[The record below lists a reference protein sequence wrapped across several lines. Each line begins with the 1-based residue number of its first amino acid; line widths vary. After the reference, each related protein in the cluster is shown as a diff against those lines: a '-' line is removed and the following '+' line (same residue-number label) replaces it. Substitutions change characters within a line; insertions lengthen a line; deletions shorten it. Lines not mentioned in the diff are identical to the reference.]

1 MHDIEVLH
9 GSHVAWQE
17 QWKCFALER
26 TFVPLRKRVYCSCH
40 ATWLPCKTF
49 ILISSLLSRP
59 QLQHHSRLGI
69 LIINVTKLQLQLPS
83 PRNND
88 NLYPYLIVGNKS
100 QRLRLK
106 GHFRVD
112 IKIGRAFLDMTGLK
126 FTLAPNVFLEP
137 QDSCE
142 VAKTSRESARKRKT
156 SAYLGL
162 KSHFHAE
169 ARFRIWPSGSHW
181 LIFLQRRK
189 SIWLVGLIGNTKGT
203 RDC

>member
-26 TFVPLRKRVYCSCH
+26 TFVPLRKRIYCSCH

-69 LIINVTKLQLQLPS
+69 LIINITNLQLQLPS

-88 NLYPYLIVGNKS
+88 NLYPYLIVGNTWNQAFYPQVIWIGYNTELAKLVYS
-100 QRLRLK
+100 RVK

-112 IKIGRAFLDMTGLK
+112 IK
-126 FTLAPNVFLEP
+126 NVFLEP

-156 SAYLGL
+156 SAFLRL

-169 ARFRIWPSGSHW
+169 ARFRIW
-181 LIFLQRRK
+181 LTLRLALVDIFTKTQ
-189 SIWLVGLIGNTKGT
+189 INMIGWF
-203 RDC
+203 DW